1 MDSYDLQE
9 RALDKNLNLLK
20 HKRRTTKRPPF
31 YTFAISNIISSYD
44 FRKLELDYVLT
55 ARG

>member
-20 HKRRTTKRPPF
+20 HKRRMTKRPPF
-31 YTFAISNIISSYD
+31 YTFAISNIFSSYD